1 MSEFLLH
8 ALLAGVGIALVCGPL
23 GTFVVWRRMSYFGDT
38 LAHSALLGIALGFM
52 LELNLNVA
60 VVVVCLAIAV
70 ILVTL
75 EHNQAIATDTLLG
88 ILAHGSLSAGLVLV
102 ALLEVRIDLMG
113 LLFGDLLAVSEAD
126 LYWILVGGPI
136 ILLLLWRLWKPLLS
150 ITLHEELAEV
160 EGIAVRTVK
169 VSLMLMIALVIA
181 IAMKIVGILL
191 ITSLLIIPAA
201 TARYLAKTP
210 EQMAIIASLIGCLAV
225 VGGLSGSYQFD
236 TPTGPSIVLAAT
248 LLFIL
253 IFAGTYRGHG
263 YQR

>member
-8 ALLAGVGIALVCGPL
+8 ALLAGIGIALVCGPL
-23 GTFVVWRRMSYFGDT
+23 GAFVVWRRMSYFGET
-38 LAHSALLGIALGFM
+38 LAHSALLGIALGIM
-52 LELNLNVA
+52 LSINLNVA
-60 VVVVCLAIAV
+60 VVLVCLTLAV
-70 ILVTL
+70 ILVAL
-75 EHNQAIATDTLLG
+75 EYNQTIATDTLLG

-113 LLFGDLLAVSEAD
+113 LLFGDLLAVSQAD
-126 LYWILVGGPI
+126 LWWILIGGPL
-136 ILLLLWRLWKPLLS
+136 ILLLLWVLWKPLIS

-160 EGIAVRTVK
+160 EGVAVRPVK
-169 VSLMLMIALVIA
+169 LALMLMIALVIA

-210 EQMAIIASLIGCLAV
+210 EQMAIIASIIGCLSV

-236 TPTGPSIVLAAT
+236 TPTGPTIVLAAT
-248 LLFIL
+248 ILFVL
-253 IFAGTYRGHG
+253 IFVGTYRRHG
-263 YQR
+263 SKR

>member
-8 ALLAGVGIALVCGPL
+8 ALLAGIGIALVCGPL
-23 GTFVVWRRMSYFGDT
+23 GAFVVWRRMSYFGDT

-52 LELNLNVA
+52 LELNLNIA

-70 ILVTL
+70 ILVAL

-126 LYWILVGGPI
+126 LYWILIGGPI
-136 ILLLLWRLWKPLLS
+136 ILLLLWVLWKPLLS

-160 EGIAVRTVK
+160 EGIAVRPVK
-169 VSLMLMIALVIA
+169 LSLMLMIALVIA

-210 EQMAIIASLIGCLAV
+210 EQMAIIASIIGCLAV

-248 LLFIL
+248 VLFIL
-253 IFAGTYRGHG
+253 IFAGTYRRHG